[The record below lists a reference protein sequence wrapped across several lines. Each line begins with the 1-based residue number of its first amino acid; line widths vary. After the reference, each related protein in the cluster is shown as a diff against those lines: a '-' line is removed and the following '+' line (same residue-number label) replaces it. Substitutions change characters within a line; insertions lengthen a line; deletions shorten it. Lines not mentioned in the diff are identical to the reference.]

1 MAIYM
6 YNKLNKKINIKV
18 LIMLVFVLVIIPK
31 KVFAYTIT
39 FNSTFGEFSNGT
51 KENIVEYDSNH
62 NVINGTYEEPTYN
75 NGIDSSDFITWYSE
89 YDAKNRVNINEINEN
104 KTVYAA
110 YEKVVWRFGYTGGEQ
125 SFALPI
131 KVGLQL
137 KVWGAQGGTIPGP
150 LSINDGTATID
161 KMAGGFGGY
170 STGLFDFEE
179 NQNIYINVGGQGSL
193 NKGRNTV
200 SEGGYN
206 GGGTGGVGNASH
218 LTNARSTGGGGAT
231 HIATKSG
238 ILSSLEDS
246 KNNIAIVAGGGGGK
260 YYFRNDT
267 WYSGPNLGHGGGFK
281 GGYAYRWGTHA
292 NGRSWLENQLLG
304 GSQTSAGNR
313 GSFGQ
318 GGNKPDTGDYG
329 EQGGGGGGY
338 YGGGSATF
346 SASGGSGYIGNNV
359 ENTRYMA
366 IYSDPDVPQAP
377 ANQSKP
383 SSLVSDEDS
392 TKTIIT
398 TNSSEE
404 PIEDYAKLGNGY
416 AQAELTRLNIRY
428 INEFDGT
435 DFTKDQYVGSLAQ
448 EFSITQRPGYEAHW
462 YKGNDIWNFDDP
474 VNFDTT
480 LEVKYTIIT
489 YNINYTLNDGTLL
502 SSNPL
507 TYTVES
513 DDITL
518 NNPEKDYYD
527 FKGWTGTELSEKTM
541 TVTIPKGSYGERTY
555 IANYDLKEYEIEYDL
570 DGGQASNKEK
580 YTIETDDFT
589 LNKPTKTG
597 YTFRGWTGS
606 NGDTKEE
613 NVTILKGT
621 HTNLNYKA
629 NYDINQYHVIIKKD
643 NDELIND
650 DYDYMTSLDN
660 PLNNLQI
667 DDGYE
672 LNWYDET
679 NTKVTFPYSVYKD
692 TTITG
697 KIEKIEYTIEYLSN
711 NENANINLNNPTTY
725 DVETNDIIL
734 NNPIDPDEY
743 HYFVGW
749 TTDLENETDL
759 SKNYTIK
766 TSDLENKKIYA
777 IFQTS
782 PYTVSFDSDGGNKF
796 DPIKREGTEN
806 IGELPIP
813 EKKNNKFLGWYVNDK
828 KIDENFHSRIDVTA
842 IAKWEE
848 LKNPITGDQIIKY
861 VGILIVLIIL
871 VTVLIIIKKKTKKK

>member
-6 YNKLNKKINIKV
+6 YNNLSKKINIKV

-89 YDAKNRVNINEINEN
+89 YDAKNRVNINEISED

-110 YEKVVWRFGYTGGEQ
+110 YEKVVWRFGYTGAEQ
-125 SFALPI
+125 SFSLPI
-131 KVGLQL
+131 KAGLQL
-137 KVWGAQGGTIPGP
+137 KVWGAQGGT
-150 LSINDGTATID
+150 SNNRY
-161 KMAGGFGGY
+161 GGYGGY
-170 STGLFDFEE
+170 STGLYDFQA
-179 NQNIYINVGGQGSL
+179 NQSIYIYVGEQATSA
-193 NKGRNTV
+193 T
-200 SEGGYN
+200 GGFN
-206 GGGTGGVGNASH
+206 GGGNA
-218 LTNARSTGGGGAT
+218 TVTTDNWAPYGGGGAT
-231 HIATKSG
+231 HIAIVTG
-238 ILSSLEDS
+238 LLSELES
-246 KNNIAIVAGGGGGK
+246 NKEAVAIVAGAGGGAHK
-260 YYFRNDT
+260 YNGY
-267 WYSGPNLGHGGGFK
+267 YSYTSGGANGGHGGGYIGGTANTCLDEYDIWARGGTQEAGGK
-281 GGYAYRWGTHA
+281 GYSGATK
-292 NGRSWLENQLLG
+292 GRD
-304 GSQTSAGNR
+304 

-318 GGNKPDTGDYG
+318 GGNYNSQGAGGGSGWY
-329 EQGGGGGGY
+329 GGGGGGFQS
-338 YGGGSATF
+338 GNIGSGA
-346 SASGGSGYIGNNV
+346 GGSGYIGNTV
-359 ENTRYMA
+359 AETRHMA
-366 IYSDPDVPQAP
+366 TYDDLEKPTCSRGNRPAFTSD
-377 ANQSKP
+377 
-383 SSLVSDEDS
+383 DEP
-392 TKTIIT
+392 TKTIAT
-398 TNSSEE
+398 TNASED

-462 YKGNDIWNFDDP
+462 YKGDDIWNFDDP

-480 LEVKYTIIT
+480 LEVKYTPIT

-541 TVTIPKGSYGERTY
+541 TLTIPKGSYGERTY
-555 IANYDLKEYEIEYDL
+555 IANFDPKEYKIEYNL
-570 DGGQASNKEK
+570 DGGEASNREK

-613 NVTILKGT
+613 SVTILKGT
-621 HTNLNYKA
+621 HQNLNYKA
-629 NYDINQYHVIIKKD
+629 NYDINQYHIIIKKD

-650 DYDYMTSLDN
+650 DYDYMTSLEN

-711 NENANINLNNPTTY
+711 NDNANINLNNPTTY
-725 DVETNDIIL
+725 DVETNDITL
-734 NNPIDPDEY
+734 NNPTDPDEY

-749 TTDLENETDL
+749 TTDLENESDL
-759 SKNYTIK
+759 SKNYIIK
-766 TSDLENKKIYA
+766 NKSTGNKKIYA

-782 PYTVSFDSDGGNKF
+782 PYTVTFDSDGGNEF

-806 IGELPIP
+806 IGTLPTP
-813 EKKNNKFLGWYVNDK
+813 EKKNNKFLGWYVNGK

-842 IAKWEE
+842 KAKWEE
-848 LKNPITGDQIIKY
+848 IKNPITGDQIIKY
-861 VGILIVLIIL
+861 VGILIGSVLLITLLII
-871 VTVLIIIKKKTKKK
+871 VKKKINKK